1 MKSLEEVFTDYFV
14 CPAPFDNNGELTE
27 QGVLAYTKLLSLIQD
42 LQSLG
47 IVTETERTEDRIDE
61 IIDGAVY

>member
-1 MKSLEEVFTDYFV
+1 MKLLEEVFTDYFD

>member
-1 MKSLEEVFTDYFV
+1 MFTDYFD

>member
-1 MKSLEEVFTDYFV
+1 MKSLEDIFVDYFD

-47 IVTETERTEDRIDE
+47 VVTETERTEDRIDE

>member
-1 MKSLEEVFTDYFV
+1 MKSLEEVFTDYFDY
-14 CPAPFDNNGELTE
+14 PAPFDNNGELTE